1 MIKPKPIAKLSNK
14 GVPAFT
20 ILESLVTLGI
30 TCFMVM
36 SLSGS
41 LNGIFQSVEETL
53 FFLSFENL
61 YRDTQT
67 LANVNQRA
75 MTLTISEDAI
85 SNGVSKVSLPRQV
98 KVGDTEQ
105 IVLSK
110 EGGNSSLGKVVFQL
124 QDKEIYYQLYLGSGK
139 YKKQRVAA
147 YILLE
152 SLVALGLMATITSLV
167 LGEVTKSRQQMQASL
182 HQQAVLN
189 VATMAI
195 QTEQGHL
202 AINGVEV
209 SIVEQEGELLVYEGK
224 KRILHI
230 KKD

>member
-1 MIKPKPIAKLSNK
+1 
-14 GVPAFT
+14 
-20 ILESLVTLGI
+20 
-30 TCFMVM
+30 MV
-36 SLSGS
+36 
-41 LNGIFQSVEETL
+41 NI
-53 FFLSFENL
+53 
-61 YRDTQT
+61 
-67 LANVNQRA
+67 
-75 MTLTISEDAI
+75 
-85 SNGVSKVSLPRQV
+85 
-98 KVGDTEQ
+98 
-105 IVLSK
+105 
-110 EGGNSSLGKVVFQL
+110 
-124 QDKEIYYQLYLGSGK
+124 
-139 YKKQRVAA
+139 KKQRVAA

-182 HQQAVLN
+182 HQQEVLN

-209 SIVEQEGELLVYEGK
+209 SIVEQEGELLVCEGK